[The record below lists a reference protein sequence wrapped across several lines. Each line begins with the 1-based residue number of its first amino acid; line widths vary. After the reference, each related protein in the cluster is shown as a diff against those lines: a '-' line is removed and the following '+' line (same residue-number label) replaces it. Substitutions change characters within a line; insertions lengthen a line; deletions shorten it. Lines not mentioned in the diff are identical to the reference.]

1 MADSRVTLPAF
12 SMFSRTPVY
21 EVNGI
26 ILFGLMMDPVIASST
41 DQIYVMPQA
50 EESRLDLISA
60 LFYGTPQLWWIIAL
74 VNNITDPIVG
84 APPGTALRIPTKD
97 RLSQEGILS
106 G

>member
-21 EVNGI
+21 EVNETV
-26 ILFGLMMDPVIASST
+26 LFGLLMDPVIADPT

-50 EESRLDLISA
+50 GENRLDLISA
-60 LFYGTPQLWWIIAL
+60 LFYGTPQLWWVIAL
-74 VNNITDPIVG
+74 VNNITDPITG
-84 APPGTALRIPTKD
+84 APSGTALRIPTKN